1 MVLSW
6 IDWSIVISV
15 VVLMVGSA
23 WYAKRYVRGT
33 ADFLAANRM
42 AGKYLLTV
50 SEGGT
55 GAVGTIATWQ
65 MIFCAGLSTQWW
77 GMMSMPLGLF
87 IALTGF
93 VTYRLRETRALTLAQ
108 FFEMRYSRSF
118 RRFSGFLC
126 WLSGLLNYGAFPAVA
141 GKLFVALLG
150 LPETLP
156 VFGFQI
162 PTYAVMMFAYLCV
175 AIYIA
180 CAGGQIA
187 LIISDFLQESFCKI
201 VLISLVAFLLVKF
214 SWNDIVDGLFNTA
227 PGQSMI
233 DPFNS
238 SKVKGFNIWYFLI
251 GIYGS
256 IYSVRAWQGNSGYN
270 AAAKTP
276 HDAQMANIFSRWRN
290 LLKDISV
297 ILPPVIA
304 YVILTS
310 PVFADMAA
318 PIVERLNQIQD
329 PQIRTQLSTPIAMSY
344 ILPVGFLGM
353 LAAMFVSGV
362 ISVDDTYIHAWG
374 SIFIQDVVMPWRKTP
389 FSPKTHML
397 LLRLSMIGVALFGFI
412 FGLVFP
418 FKDAILM
425 FFALT
430 GAIYLGGAGATI
442 IGGLYWKRGTTAG
455 AFAAMI
461 SGTTLAFGGMLI
473 EQTWKSTVCPFL
485 LKLFPG
491 NTVLLANQDAFFLN
505 GQQVYFT
512 AMVTASI
519 LYVTVSLLTGKGK
532 VYNLDQLLHR
542 GEYAIAEEKKAEQV
556 QDPEAT
562 GMNKFWRK
570 IGMGKNFTMGDRI
583 IFKITFFWTMSWWL
597 VFVIATL
604 YGVIFKLERSF
615 WSIFWHVKIW
625 MWVVIGIIITAWFV
639 GGGFRDL
646 IDMFKAL
653 RNSRFNESDDGFVD
667 KKEN

>member
-1 MVLSW
+1 
-6 IDWSIVISV
+6 
-15 VVLMVGSA
+15 
-23 WYAKRYVRGT
+23 
-33 ADFLAANRM
+33 
-42 AGKYLLTV
+42 
-50 SEGGT
+50 
-55 GAVGTIATWQ
+55 
-65 MIFCAGLSTQWW
+65 
-77 GMMSMPLGLF
+77 
-87 IALTGF
+87 
-93 VTYRLRETRALTLAQ
+93 
-108 FFEMRYSRSF
+108 
-118 RRFSGFLC
+118 
-126 WLSGLLNYGAFPAVA
+126 
-141 GKLFVALLG
+141 
-150 LPETLP
+150 
-156 VFGFQI
+156 
-162 PTYAVMMFAYLCV
+162 
-175 AIYIA
+175 
-180 CAGGQIA
+180 
-187 LIISDFLQESFCKI
+187 
-201 VLISLVAFLLVKF
+201 
-214 SWNDIVDGLFNTA
+214 
-227 PGQSMI
+227 
-233 DPFNS
+233 
-238 SKVKGFNIWYFLI
+238 
-251 GIYGS
+251 
-256 IYSVRAWQGNSGYN
+256 
-270 AAAKTP
+270 
-276 HDAQMANIFSRWRN
+276 
-290 LLKDISV
+290 
-297 ILPPVIA
+297 
-304 YVILTS
+304 
-310 PVFADMAA
+310 
-318 PIVERLNQIQD
+318 
-329 PQIRTQLSTPIAMSY
+329 
-344 ILPVGFLGM
+344 
-353 LAAMFVSGV
+353 
-362 ISVDDTYIHAWG
+362 
-374 SIFIQDVVMPWRKTP
+374 
-389 FSPKTHML
+389 ML

-485 LKLFPG
+485 LKCFPG

-519 LYVTVSLLTGKGK
+519 LYVAVSLLTGKGK

-542 GEYAIAEEKKAEQV
+542 GEYAIAEEKKAELV

-604 YGVIFKLERSF
+604 YGVIFKLEKSF